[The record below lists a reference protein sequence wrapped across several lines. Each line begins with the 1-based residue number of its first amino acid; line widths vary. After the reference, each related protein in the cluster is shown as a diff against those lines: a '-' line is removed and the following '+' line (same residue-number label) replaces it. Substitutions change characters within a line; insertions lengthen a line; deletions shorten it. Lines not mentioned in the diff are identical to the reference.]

1 MIPDKL
7 LLQKRRNI
15 LSRGAWKNIFDFTER
30 DFPSLKGQPIKL
42 FTGSSNPGLAEEIAE
57 YLDVPI
63 ANAVV
68 SRFTNGEIK
77 VKVEESVRGNHV
89 FIIQPTCHPTNDNL
103 MELLIM
109 VDAMSR
115 AAAISIT
122 TVIPYF
128 GYAKQEKKTAGREPI
143 TAKLVANL
151 IQVAGS
157 CRVVTMDLHAAAIQ
171 GFFDIPVD
179 NLYAFP
185 IFEYYFKQHGLIGDD
200 IVIVAPD
207 AGGVARAQEF
217 AERLNASMAI
227 IFKRRPRPDVAEIV
241 EIVGDV
247 KGKRA
252 IIIDDMISTGGTLV
266 LGAKAIMDKGAQEI
280 YACATH
286 GVFAGNAVEL
296 LNDSPIHEII
306 TTNTIPMSPDDN
318 LDKFTRLSV
327 APMFAETI
335 RRNYFNL
342 SVSRLYV

>member
-42 FTGSSNPGLAEEIAE
+42 FTGNSNLELATEIAD
-57 YLDVPI
+57 YLDIPI
-63 ANAVV
+63 SNAVV

-77 VKVEESVRGNHV
+77 VKVEESVRGTHV
-89 FIIQPTCHPTNDNL
+89 FIIQPTCNPTNDNL

-115 AAAISIT
+115 AAAISVT

-185 IFEYYFKQHGLIGDD
+185 IFEYYFKQRGLTGDD
-200 IVIVAPD
+200 VVIVAPD

-252 IIIDDMISTGGTLV
+252 IIIDDTISTGGTLA
-266 LGAKAIMDKGAQEI
+266 LEEKGAKEV

-286 GVFAGNAVEL
+286 GVFAGEAVDI
-296 LNDSPIHEII
+296 LNESAICEIVV
-306 TTNTIPMSPDDN
+306 TNTIPIPREDN

-327 APMFAETI
+327 APMFAEAI